1 MASQKCVLIYD
12 DDLEI
17 LTLCKIILKRENY
30 HVETCKICDHIID
43 DIQKYK
49 PDIILMDLWIPKIG
63 GEEAIKLMRE
73 DPDGKDI
80 PVLLFSANDEIKKIS
95 KSTKVNGYIQKP
107 FDINIFKAEIEKWI
121 EE

>member
-1 MASQKCVLIYD
+1 MARQKCVLIYD

-17 LTLCKIILKRENY
+17 LALCQIILRRENY
-30 HVETCKICDHIID
+30 HVETCKICDHILD
-43 DIQKYK
+43 DIKNFK

-73 DPDGKDI
+73 DEYGANI
-80 PVLLFSANDEIKKIS
+80 PVLLFSANDEIKRIS

-107 FDINIFKAEIEKWI
+107 FDINSFKAEIKKWL
-121 EE
+121 EN

>member
-43 DIQKYK
+43 DIKKYK
-49 PDIILMDLWIPKIG
+49 PHIILMDLWIPKIG